1 MVNLDFSN
9 LKIGKKQ
16 QVGVMSVFPLIGE
29 DVKTKLSS
37 FEDIDFIGTDDY
49 GEMVFKNNG
58 EYPFMLPSGYSIM
71 TKQQAQDHALP
82 LSTLLPAKEVRCIKE
97 ACCIEATMP
106 GYIDGKKVKGFNML
120 PIYIRKRHLED
131 FFKNYRKGSCFNL
144 KNYSRLWEYIFDF
157 QSKLIDSGRE
167 DLVLF
172 FNKFMN
178 ELIKFNAEFE
188 VVKGQRG
195 AIILINDKV
204 IGIEVV
210 PTQKYWKTIWNS
222 LIRDCYGS
230 EVIRLVKQNLIE
242 NFKDYKECDIKLDDC
257 KSISEIRERLEDYY
271 NNERKKIEKKL
282 HLICKA
288 MVNEVQGEDIIAL
301 NSDKNLSYHIFKL
314 FNKDVYGE
322 VYQDNNNNVIYCSM
336 LF

>member
-16 QVGVMSVFPLIGE
+16 QVGIMSVFPLIGE
-29 DVKTKLSS
+29 DVETKLSS
-37 FEDIDFIGTDDY
+37 FEDIDFKGTDDY
-49 GEMVFKNNG
+49 GEMVFENKG
-58 EYPFMLPSGYSIM
+58 EYPFILPTGYSIM

-82 LSTLLPAKEVRCIKE
+82 LATLLPANKVRHIEE

-106 GYIDGKKVKGFNML
+106 GYIDGKKVKEFNIL

-131 FFKNYRKGSCFNL
+131 YFENYKKEDYFDL
-144 KNYSRLWEYIFDF
+144 ENYSRLWEYIFDF
-157 QSKLIDSGRE
+157 QNELIDDGRE

-195 AIILINDKV
+195 AVILINDKIV
-204 IGIEVV
+204 GIEVV

-242 NFKDYKECDIKLDDC
+242 SFKGHRKCEVNLDDC
-257 KSISEIRERLEDYY
+257 KSVSEIRERFENYY
-271 NNERKKIEKKL
+271 SNEERKIRKKIN
-282 HLICKA
+282 LICKKEID
-288 MVNEVQGEDIIAL
+288 EVKDCEEIIML
-301 NSDKNLSYHIFKL
+301 NSDKDLSYHIFKL
-314 FNKDVYGE
+314 SNKRIYGE
-322 VYQDNNNNVIYCSM
+322 AYQDNNNMIYCSI